1 MVESGAGIGEGASH
15 LRQIEIS
22 EFSVAL
28 PVVLTV
34 ATMPFSYSI
43 ANGIGVGVIAWVV
56 LRSAAGKAREISP
69 LLWVVAAGFLLYFAR
84 GWIESLLGI

>member
-1 MVESGAGIGEGASH
+1 VIVGAMMFSQ
-15 LRQIEIS
+15 LRHVDIT

-43 ANGIGVGVIAWVV
+43 ANGIGVGFVTWVV
-56 LRSAAGKAREISP
+56 VRSAAGKAREISP
-69 LLWVVAAGFLLYFAR
+69 LLWVVAAGFLVYFAR
-84 GWIESLLGI
+84 SWLESLMGM